1 MDTTHEERR
10 GLPGRMAAGALAGLV
25 ATVPMT
31 ATMLAMKNVLPPHRR
46 YPLPPKQVTVE
57 VAEAFGPVKDLDEPW
72 RTLLAGIMHFGF
84 GGMAGAVYGPL
95 GAAAPGPPVA
105 RGIAFGLLVWSAS
118 YLGWLP
124 AAGILKPATDQ
135 PTSRNILMI
144 VAHVVWGATLGVL
157 ADRWSR
163 RGSAGDAPEARQP
176 RIVEPSAPSVQ
187 ELAPAPPGDVLPALP
202 APPDAAAPP
211 DEPPAQV

>member
-1 MDTTHEERR
+1 MATTDEDQGALPRR
-10 GLPGRMAAGALAGLV
+10 VAAGALAGLV

-31 ATMLAMKNVLPPHRR
+31 ATMLGLKNVLPPHRR

-57 VAEAFGPVKDLDEPW
+57 LAEAVGPVKRLQEPW
-72 RTLLAGIMHFGF
+72 RTWLAGIMHFGF

-95 GAAAPGPPVA
+95 GAAAPGPPLA
-105 RGIAFGLLVWSAS
+105 RGVAFGLLVWSTS

-135 PTSRNILMI
+135 PASRNILMI
-144 VAHVVWGATLGVL
+144 AAHVVWGAALGLL

-163 RGSAGDAPEARQP
+163 AGSGDAAPESRPA
-176 RIVEPSAPSVQ
+176 RIVTPAAPAEQ
-187 ELAPAPPGDVLPALP
+187 ELVPAPPSGPPPALP
-202 APPDAAAPP
+202 APAGAPP
-211 DEPPAQV
+211 APAEPQP